1 MKTFAL
7 LVLIF
12 ISGCQVARPN
22 ISVQIGGEIEKGAKP
37 EYTVNISL

>member
-1 MKTFAL
+1 MFKLAI

-22 ISVQIGGEIEKGAKP
+22 ISIQVGGEIEKGAKP